1 VVDVSSVEAVVDVN
15 KEDKEVVVVN
25 NVVDAEDANKEV
37 NAVEHA
43 EPVNNVD
50 VRVVANKEDAVV
62 DVK

>member
-37 NAVEHA
+37 NVEVDV